1 MGGARLFCFDCVN
14 KDGETYDSLDLC
26 CAPESR
32 CIEARITHR
41 ENLDGA
47 HEPYHRLVKFRTVVL
62 TRELGRTYRL
72 ARAAFERVEE
82 LCAKIA
88 GASQQPQEEKG
99 TGKDAQDASIPE
111 LTTAAVVSEGVKPE
125 DVPPTADSNKDEPE
139 AEPTTSVTE
148 LPSESD
154 KSDGI
159 PTATDGTRDGTD
171 AELTVTKEPSN
182 NDKPDDVPAAADGS
196 KDESETKD
204 KEGNVSQSAI
214 QDQPQNEDLPTCG
227 KCNGALSFPFWYC
240 TLCEG

>member
-41 ENLDGA
+41 ENLDGP

-88 GASQQPQEEKG
+88 GASQQLQVEKD
-99 TGKDAQDASIPE
+99 TGKDAQDASTPE
-111 LTTAAVVSEGVKPE
+111 LTTASVTSESVKPE
-125 DVPPTADSNKDEPE
+125 DVPPTAGGTEDEPE
-139 AEPTTSVTE
+139 AKPTAVVTE
-148 LPSESD
+148 LSSEGD

-159 PTATDGTRDGTD
+159 PTATDGTRDGT
-171 AELTVTKEPSN
+171 ETESTVTKEVSN
-182 NDKPDDVPAAADGS
+182 NDKPDDVPTAADGS
-196 KDESETKD
+196 KDENKTKD
-204 KEGNVSQSAI
+204 KEENVSQSAI
-214 QDQPQNEDLPTCG
+214 QAQPQNGDLPTCG